1 MINIISRIHIWLKYN
16 VFKKGNTKE
25 SIKLQKDFI
34 KKYNL
39 KNYEDV
45 QKFVG
50 QKMKYKY
57 DPLRGQIDTLC
68 DLDKIQ
74 ESNFEGDCDEYSMLQ
89 HRLLTEL
96 GYESYIVSYVQKNIV
111 NSHSMCL
118 FKLEN
123 GKFQSISTEGLK
135 KEFNSV
141 DEWLKSY
148 DDWLGGYIK
157 VIFLYGKDLKYIEKE
172 KI

>member
-1 MINIISRIHIWLKYN
+1 M
-16 VFKKGNTKE
+16 GKE
-25 SIKLQKDFI
+25 GRRFLP
-34 KKYNL
+34 NL
-39 KNYEDV
+39 K
-45 QKFVG
+45 KLG
-50 QKMKYKY
+50 S
-57 DPLRGQIDTLC
+57 PRL
-68 DLDKIQ
+68 
-74 ESNFEGDCDEYSMLQ
+74 NFD
-89 HRLLTEL
+89 
-96 GYESYIVSYVQKNIV
+96 ESYIVSYVQKNIV